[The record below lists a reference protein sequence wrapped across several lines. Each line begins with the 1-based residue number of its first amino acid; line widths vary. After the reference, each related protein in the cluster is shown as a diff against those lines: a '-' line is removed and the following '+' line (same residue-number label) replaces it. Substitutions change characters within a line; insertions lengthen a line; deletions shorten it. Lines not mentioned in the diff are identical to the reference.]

1 MESIG
6 ILTLITFS
14 PLLGVFLLAFV
25 PSNKVGTIKLIGVL
39 VTLIPLL
46 LAFMLFV
53 GFDPNIDGM
62 QFGEDVKWIEIP
74 LANDYG
80 NGSTILEFRYSMG
93 VDGLA
98 LALILLSTI
107 VVSMSAIA
115 AVNMI
120 KKRWKEYYILFS
132 IMQVG
137 LFGIFLCQNLF
148 LFFVF
153 FEITLITM
161 FFLIGIWGL
170 DKRENAAFT
179 FLLYNGLASI
189 IMLVAFIALIINAGA
204 TYSSNMMVFT
214 SDMSTI
220 AYNLTNISSPYYVI
234 EQITGEPAFTDTFK
248 YGIFFALLVAFGIKM
263 PLVPFHSWI
272 LKVHY
277 QAPPPMSMILSGVLL
292 KIGAYGLFRI
302 EYSFFPDITNSLALL
317 LIILGM
323 VNLFYGGIL
332 AFVQKNFKM
341 VIVYSSIS
349 HMGII
354 MLGLAAMNSLGFQ
367 GAIFQM
373 VSHGLLSALFFY
385 LVGIIYNRAH
395 TTEFDD
401 LGGLAKTMPFTS
413 GILLATALASL
424 GLPGMSGFISE
435 FMTFLGL
442 FQNYPILAAIST
454 VGIIVTTVYLLRATL
469 KITFG
474 ATSDIL
480 KDVKEV
486 RSVEVIPLFVFLGF
500 VILIGVYPS
509 ILSEPLQI
517 TLQTLLTGI
526 GG

>member
-1 MESIG
+1 MEAIG
-6 ILTLITFS
+6 LLTLITFS

-25 PSNKVGTIKLIGVL
+25 PSNKIGTIKLVAVIT
-39 VTLIPLL
+39 TLIPLL
-46 LAFMLFV
+46 FALILFV
-53 GFDPNIDGM
+53 GFDPSIDGM
-62 QFGEDVKWIEIP
+62 QYVEDVKWIEIP
-74 LANDYG
+74 LVNDPVNG
-80 NGSTILEFRYSMG
+80 NTMLEFRYGMG
-93 VDGLA
+93 VDGLS
-98 LALILLSTI
+98 LALIMLAT
-107 VVSMSAIA
+107 VVASMSAIA

-120 KKRWKEYYILFS
+120 KKRWKEYFIIFS

-137 LFGIFLCQNLF
+137 LYGIFLCQNLF

-153 FEITLITM
+153 FEISLITM

-170 DKRENAAFT
+170 KQRENAAFT

-204 TYSSNMMVFT
+204 SYADNIMVFT

-220 AYNLTNISSPYYVI
+220 AYNLTNSGSPYYVI
-234 EQITGEPAFTDTFK
+234 AQITGEPAFTDTFK
-248 YGIFFALLVAFGIKM
+248 YGIFFALLVAFAIKM
-263 PLVPFHSWI
+263 PLFPFHSWI

-302 EYSFFPDITNSLALL
+302 EYSFFPEITSSLALL
-317 LIILGM
+317 LIILGLI
-323 VNLFYGGIL
+323 NLFYGGIL
-332 AFVQKNFKM
+332 AFVQKDFKM

-385 LVGIIYNRAH
+385 IVGIIYNRVQ
-395 TTEFDD
+395 TTEFIN
-401 LGGLAKTMPFTS
+401 LGGMAKTMPFTS

-454 VGIIVTTVYLLRATL
+454 LGIIVTTVYLLRATL

-474 ATSDIL
+474 ATSKIL
-480 KDVKEV
+480 EDVKEV
-486 RSVEVIPLFVFLGF
+486 RSVEVIPLFVLLSF
-500 VILIGVYPS
+500 VILIGVFPS

-517 TLQTLLTGI
+517 TIQTLLSGI